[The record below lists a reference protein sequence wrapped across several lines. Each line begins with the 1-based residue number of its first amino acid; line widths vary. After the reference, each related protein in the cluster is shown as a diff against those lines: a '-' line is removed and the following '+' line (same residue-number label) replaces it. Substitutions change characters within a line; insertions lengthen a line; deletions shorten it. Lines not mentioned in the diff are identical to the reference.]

1 MNFCAKDAVAIGEER
16 LNEANRGWVWPKTQA
31 GVWATCLMVLIAGC
45 RTHEKS
51 DRSLMARLSRAGHL
65 KTAPPKPGEL
75 AEKGRAEITEECAKQ
90 SYETASKG
98 LIVSEIGLHEDVFM
112 LRDRVTYGAI
122 GYSLDE
128 ALRLES
134 MLRTE
139 AGDTAHSA
147 SQAECIQHFAEHLES
162 LSDPLVDGDERL
174 KELDASAFKDAA
186 KEAERQAEEK
196 LRGAAKIADPK
207 RSPQDQLPENY

>member
-1 MNFCAKDAVAIGEER
+1 M
-16 LNEANRGWVWPKTQA
+16 L
-31 GVWATCLMVLIAGC
+31 
-45 RTHEKS
+45 
-51 DRSLMARLSRAGHL
+51 ARLARAGHL
-65 KTAPPKPGEL
+65 NTKQLKPGEL
-75 AEKGRAEITEECAKQ
+75 AEKGRTEIIEECAKQ

-139 AGDTAHSA
+139 ANDATHPVEQVA
-147 SQAECIQHFAEHLES
+147 CIRQFAEHLES
-162 LSDPLVDGDERL
+162 ISDPLVEGDERL
-174 KELDASAFKDAA
+174 KELDASAFKDA
-186 KEAERQAEEK
+186 ERRTEEK
-196 LRGAAKIADPK
+196 LREADKATDPK
-207 RSPQDQLPENY
+207 RQQPENY